1 MKLIL
6 TKIKEHLGLFLT
18 AIFFLTVESLSDLL
32 QPTLMSHIVDD
43 GVKNQ
48 DVGTVLYFG
57 GIMLGVAFIGAAG
70 AVIRNN
76 LSVRTSQQI
85 GKELRSELYRKIQ
98 SFSFENI
105 DRLHPAS
112 LITRIT
118 NDVTQIQNFI
128 NGTMRIL
135 VKAPIT
141 CIGAIILIVTQT
153 PRQIP
158 MIVVILV
165 ISTLLIAGNMR
176 FGYPRFVRL
185 QRRLDRLN
193 SVSREFLTSIRVVKA
208 FGREDYE
215 TGRFSTAAEELAA
228 SGISATRVT
237 AVFGPMIN
245 LTVNIGIV
253 VLLWLGGTGGQ
264 QDVGKLMASVN
275 YMTQVLFA
283 LSMVSNI
290 LNTMVRATASAERVQ
305 EVLSEK
311 PAMREPEMPIAER
324 PDGSVAFEN
333 VSFSYIHSPE
343 KSLDNVSF
351 CVESGQVLGI
361 IGATGSGK
369 STLVSLIPRFYD
381 VTGGRVLVG
390 GRDVRSQKT
399 SQLREAIGMV
409 PQKSLL
415 FSGTI
420 RDNLKWGDP
429 DADDRALDAAAHA
442 ACADEFINSF
452 SKGYDTVLGQ
462 GGVNLSGGQKQRL
475 SIARALIRHPAILVM
490 DDSTSALDAT
500 TEAVVMNRIR
510 EYARGTTVIL
520 ISQRIASVMRADK
533 ILCMDEGRVSGLGPH
548 EALMAESPV
557 YREIYKS
564 QIGDDEHASR

>member
-1 MKLIL
+1 MKLIVA
-6 TKIKEHLGLFLT
+6 KIKEHLGLFLT
-18 AIFFLTVESLSDLL
+18 AILFLTVEALSDLL

-57 GIMLGVAFIGAAG
+57 AIMLGVAFAGAAG

-98 SFSFENI
+98 TFSFENI

-153 PRQIP
+153 PRQMP
-158 MIVVILV
+158 MIVVILA
-165 ISTLLIAGNMR
+165 ISTLLIAGNMWL
-176 FGYPRFVRL
+176 GYPRFVRL
-185 QRRLDRLN
+185 QRSLDRLN

-215 TGRFSTAAEELAA
+215 TDRFGIAAETLAGA
-228 SGISATRVT
+228 GISATRVT
-237 AVFGPMIN
+237 AAFGPLIN

-253 VLLWLGGTGGQ
+253 VLLWLGGTGGH

-305 EVLSEK
+305 EVLSEE
-311 PAMREPEMPIAER
+311 PAMLESETA
-324 PDGSVAFEN
+324 DSAGLKGSVAFED

-343 KSLDNVSF
+343 TALDHVSF
-351 CVESGQVLGI
+351 SLESGQVLGI

-381 VTGGRVLVG
+381 ATTGRVLVG
-390 GRDVRSQKT
+390 GQDVRTLKT
-399 SQLREAIGMV
+399 AALRAIIGMV

-429 DADDRALDAAAHA
+429 GADDRAFDAAAHA
-442 ACADEFINSF
+442 ACADEFIHGF
-452 SKGYDTVLGQ
+452 SQGYDTVLGQ
-462 GGVNLSGGQKQRL
+462 GGVNLSGGQKQRI
-475 SIARALIRHPAILVM
+475 SIARALIRHPEILVL

-500 TEAVVMNRIR
+500 TEAAVMARIR

-533 ILCMDEGRVSGLGPH
+533 ILCMDEGRVCGLGTH
-548 EALMAESPV
+548 EQLMTESPV

-564 QIGDDEHASR
+564 QIGDDEHARR

>member
-1 MKLIL
+1 MKLII
-6 TKIKEHLGLFLT
+6 TKIKEHLWLFLT
-18 AIFFLTVESLSDLL
+18 AIFFLTIEALSDLL

-48 DVGTVLYFG
+48 EVGTVLYFG
-57 GIMLGVAFIGAAG
+57 GIMLIVAFIGAAG

-118 NDVTQIQNFI
+118 NDVTQIQSFV

-141 CIGAIILIVTQT
+141 CIGAIILIITQT
-153 PRQIP
+153 PAQIP
-158 MIVVILV
+158 MIVIILI
-165 ISTLLIAGNMR
+165 ISALLIAGNMR

-215 TGRFSTAAEELAA
+215 TGRFGTAAEELAA

-237 AVFGPMIN
+237 AVFGPLIN

-253 VLLWLGGTGGQ
+253 VLLWLGGTGGH

-290 LNTMVRATASAERVQ
+290 LNTMVRATASSQRVQ

-311 PAMREPEMPIAER
+311 PAMSEPESPAAGK
-324 PDGSVAFEN
+324 PDGSVAFEH
-333 VSFSYIHSPE
+333 VSFSYSHSPE

-351 CVESGQVLGI
+351 NLESGQMLGV

-381 VTGGRVLVG
+381 ATDGRVLVG
-390 GRDVRSQKT
+390 GRDVRSLKT
-399 SQLREAIGMV
+399 SELRAAIGMV

-429 DADDRALDAAAHA
+429 DADDKALAAAAHA
-442 ACADEFINSF
+442 ACADAFINGF
-452 SKGYDTVLGQ
+452 SGGYDTVLGQ

-500 TEAVVMNRIR
+500 TEAAVMSRIR

-533 ILCMDEGRVSGLGPH
+533 ILCMDEGRVSGLGSH
-548 EALMAESPV
+548 ETLMAESPV

-564 QIGDDEHASR
+564 QIGDDEHARR

>member
-1 MKLIL
+1 MKLIVA
-6 TKIKEHLGLFLT
+6 KIKEHLGLFLT
-18 AIFFLTVESLSDLL
+18 AILFLTVEALSDLL

-57 GIMLGVAFIGAAG
+57 AIMLGVAFAGAAG

-98 SFSFENI
+98 TFSFENI

-153 PRQIP
+153 PRQMP
-158 MIVVILV
+158 MIVVILA

-176 FGYPRFVRL
+176 LGYPRFVRL
-185 QRRLDRLN
+185 QRSLDRLN

-215 TGRFSTAAEELAA
+215 TDRFGIAAETLAGA
-228 SGISATRVT
+228 GISATRVT
-237 AVFGPMIN
+237 AVFGPLIN

-253 VLLWLGGTGGQ
+253 VLLWLGGTGGH

-305 EVLSEK
+305 EVLSEE
-311 PAMREPEMPIAER
+311 PAMLEPETA
-324 PDGSVAFEN
+324 DSAGLKGSVAFED

-343 KSLDNVSF
+343 KALDHVSF
-351 CVESGQVLGI
+351 SLESGQVLGI

-381 VTGGRVLVG
+381 ATTGQVLVSG
-390 GRDVRSQKT
+390 QDVRTLKT
-399 SQLREAIGMV
+399 AALRAIIGMV

-429 DADDRALDAAAHA
+429 GADDRALDAAAHS
-442 ACADEFINSF
+442 ACADEFIHGF
-452 SKGYDTVLGQ
+452 SQGYDTVLGQ

-475 SIARALIRHPAILVM
+475 SIARALIRHPEILVM

-500 TEAVVMNRIR
+500 TEAAVMARIR

-533 ILCMDEGRVSGLGPH
+533 ILCMDEGRVCGLGTH
-548 EALMAESPV
+548 EQLMTESPV

-564 QIGDDEHASR
+564 QIGDDEHARR

>member
-1 MKLIL
+1 M
-6 TKIKEHLGLFLT
+6 
-18 AIFFLTVESLSDLL
+18 
-32 QPTLMSHIVDD
+32 
-43 GVKNQ
+43 
-48 DVGTVLYFG
+48 
-57 GIMLGVAFIGAAG
+57 
-70 AVIRNN
+70 IRNN
-76 LSVRTSQQI
+76 LSVRTSKQI
-85 GKELRSELYRKIQ
+85 GKELRSELYRQIQ
-98 SFSFENI
+98 AFSFENI

-215 TGRFSTAAEELAA
+215 TGRFGTAAEELAA

-237 AVFGPMIN
+237 AVFGPLIN

-253 VLLWLGGTGGQ
+253 VLLWLGGTGGH

-311 PAMREPEMPIAER
+311 AAMCEPEIPTAEK
-324 PDGSVAFEN
+324 PDGRVAFEN

-399 SQLREAIGMV
+399 SQHREAIGMV

-415 FSGTI
+415 LSGTI

-429 DADDRALDAAAHA
+429 EADDKALDAAAHA
-442 ACADEFINSF
+442 ACADEFINGF
-452 SKGYDTVLGQ
+452 SKGYD
-462 GGVNLSGGQKQRL
+462 LS
-475 SIARALIRHPAILVM
+475 LIH
-490 DDSTSALDAT
+490 S
-500 TEAVVMNRIR
+500 
-510 EYARGTTVIL
+510 
-520 ISQRIASVMRADK
+520 
-533 ILCMDEGRVSGLGPH
+533 
-548 EALMAESPV
+548 
-557 YREIYKS
+557 
-564 QIGDDEHASR
+564 

>member
-1 MKLIL
+1 
-6 TKIKEHLGLFLT
+6 
-18 AIFFLTVESLSDLL
+18 
-32 QPTLMSHIVDD
+32 
-43 GVKNQ
+43 
-48 DVGTVLYFG
+48 
-57 GIMLGVAFIGAAG
+57 
-70 AVIRNN
+70 
-76 LSVRTSQQI
+76 
-85 GKELRSELYRKIQ
+85 
-98 SFSFENI
+98 
-105 DRLHPAS
+105 
-112 LITRIT
+112 
-118 NDVTQIQNFI
+118 
-128 NGTMRIL
+128 
-135 VKAPIT
+135 
-141 CIGAIILIVTQT
+141 
-153 PRQIP
+153 
-158 MIVVILV
+158 
-165 ISTLLIAGNMR
+165 
-176 FGYPRFVRL
+176 
-185 QRRLDRLN
+185 LDRLN

-215 TGRFSTAAEELAA
+215 TGRFGTAAEELAA

-237 AVFGPMIN
+237 AVFGPLIN

-253 VLLWLGGTGGQ
+253 VLLWLGGTGGH

-311 PAMREPEMPIAER
+311 AAMCEPEIPTAEK
-324 PDGSVAFEN
+324 PDGRVAFEN

-399 SQLREAIGMV
+399 SQHREAIGMV

-429 DADDRALDAAAHA
+429 EADDKALDAAAHA
-442 ACADEFINSF
+442 ACADEFINGF

-500 TEAVVMNRIR
+500 TEAAVMTRIR

-533 ILCMDEGRVSGLGPH
+533 ILCMDEGRVSGFGTH

>member
-1 MKLIL
+1 
-6 TKIKEHLGLFLT
+6 
-18 AIFFLTVESLSDLL
+18 
-32 QPTLMSHIVDD
+32 
-43 GVKNQ
+43 
-48 DVGTVLYFG
+48 
-57 GIMLGVAFIGAAG
+57 
-70 AVIRNN
+70 
-76 LSVRTSQQI
+76 
-85 GKELRSELYRKIQ
+85 
-98 SFSFENI
+98 
-105 DRLHPAS
+105 
-112 LITRIT
+112 
-118 NDVTQIQNFI
+118 
-128 NGTMRIL
+128 MRIL

-153 PRQIP
+153 PRHIP

-215 TGRFSTAAEELAA
+215 TGRFGTAAEELAA

-237 AVFGPMIN
+237 AVFGPLIN

-253 VLLWLGGTGGQ
+253 VLLWLGGTGGH

-311 PAMREPEMPIAER
+311 PAMREPKMPTAER
-324 PDGSVAFEN
+324 PDGRVAFEN
-333 VSFSYIHSPE
+333 VSFAYIHSPE

-351 CVESGQVLGI
+351 SLESGQVLGI
-361 IGATGSGK
+361 IVATGSGK

-381 VTGGRVLVG
+381 ATGGRVLVG
-390 GRDVRSQKT
+390 GRDVRIQKT
-399 SQLREAIGMV
+399 SELREAIGMV

-442 ACADEFINSF
+442 ACADKFINSF

-520 ISQRIASVMRADK
+520 ITQRIASVMRADK

-548 EALMAESPV
+548 ETLMAESPV